1 MIGLSGKQLALRV
14 KSFLEIVQPLSVKYG
29 YPRGVTKGT
38 SFVTYQDMGSELRT
52 GIGNRIIGEWKS
64 YIVTVQTKTAEQNLL
79 YSGLIKYGTEGSNFM
94 VVSENLRKDT
104 TVEAG
109 WINTIVL
116 RVFNSVD
123 YEQQVFTAD
132 EVRAILQSIADH
144 YVFVTSIYAPTVS
157 ESFYDSMVVPE
168 LEDRNYSLTELL
180 SMKQQ
185 YMDKLL
191 LTTTEF

>member
-29 YPRGVTKGT
+29 YPRGVTRGE
-38 SFVTYQDMGSELRT
+38 SFVTYQDMGSELIR
-52 GIGNRIIGEWKS
+52 GIGNHIIGEWKS
-64 YIVTVQTKTAEQNLL
+64 YIITVQTKTAEQNLL
-79 YSGLIKYGTEGSNFM
+79 YSGLIKYGTEGSNFLFL
-94 VVSENLRKDT
+94 SESLRKDT

-109 WINTIVL
+109 WINTIML

-123 YEQQVFTAD
+123 AEQQVFTAD
-132 EVRAILQSIADH
+132 EVRAILQAIADH
-144 YVFVTSIYAPTVS
+144 YIFVTSIYAPTVS
-157 ESFYDSMVVPE
+157 ASFYDSMVVPE
-168 LEDRNYSLTELL
+168 LEDKNYSLEEVL
-180 SMKQQ
+180 SLKQQ